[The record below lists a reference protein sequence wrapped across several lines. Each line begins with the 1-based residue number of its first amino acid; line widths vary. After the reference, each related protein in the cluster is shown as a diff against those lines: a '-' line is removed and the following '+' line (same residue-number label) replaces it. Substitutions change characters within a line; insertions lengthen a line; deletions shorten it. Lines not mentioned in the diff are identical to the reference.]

1 MYKANVK
8 IFLATFLAISGVTSC
23 IDEDYDL
30 DKDIDKTVNIGGD
43 ELAAPI
49 GDTEKIFIKDMLP
62 LEENGMLKTD
72 ADGFYYIET
81 ENMNFSQTVSVDEIY
96 FSAPRASS
104 TELDFGTIPQNQGA
118 PSVTMELPE
127 TTETDVD
134 LGTITLPD
142 EVESIEYVAFEAV
155 AEITISMEGTAA
167 REIDIDELNM
177 TIPDWIETDS
187 DSRINISG
195 RLANNS
201 ELTETIN
208 IRGIDI
214 AGNDDIDNGSNVLDL
229 NGTFTYDGRI
239 SIDKDDI
246 YEEGGSIVLTADV
259 QIRPVSGGSEIT
271 VTEIQGTLDMAYEQ
285 ESERIDLGISEEL
298 SSGDYTLDLIGASL
312 YLNLD
317 NGSPLDINI
326 EGRIAT
332 YGRSGE
338 ELSNVGF
345 ALPEIPASSAS
356 MYLVSQE
363 GGNEG
368 EYEGVQVNGF
378 DELFFR
384 LPSSAGMDVTITS
397 NSYCTIIPGSEYDVN
412 ADYFLR
418 VPVKFG
424 SDLDMSYDFT
434 LDNLQ
439 ESLGKV
445 NIENS
450 EVTLFATLEAMIPA
464 KLSLSAKAMDLSGN
478 EVEGI
483 EISFDGKD
491 VLEIAPQTGI
501 IEQEISINIRQTQ
514 NGALENM
521 DGLAFS
527 INISEGNG
535 NAVNSEDYVLLKDIS
550 VMIPGGIN
558 IEIK

>member
-1 MYKANVK
+1 
-8 IFLATFLAISGVTSC
+8 
-23 IDEDYDL
+23 
-30 DKDIDKTVNIGGD
+30 
-43 ELAAPI
+43 
-49 GDTEKIFIKDMLP
+49 
-62 LEENGMLKTD
+62 
-72 ADGFYYIET
+72 
-81 ENMNFSQTVSVDEIY
+81 
-96 FSAPRASS
+96 
-104 TELDFGTIPQNQGA
+104 
-118 PSVTMELPE
+118 
-127 TTETDVD
+127 
-134 LGTITLPD
+134 
-142 EVESIEYVAFEAV
+142 
-155 AEITISMEGTAA
+155 
-167 REIDIDELNM
+167 
-177 TIPDWIETDS
+177 
-187 DSRINISG
+187 
-195 RLANNS
+195 
-201 ELTETIN
+201 
-208 IRGIDI
+208 
-214 AGNDDIDNGSNVLDL
+214 
-229 NGTFTYDGRI
+229 
-239 SIDKDDI
+239 
-246 YEEGGSIVLTADV
+246 
-259 QIRPVSGGSEIT
+259 
-271 VTEIQGTLDMAYEQ
+271 
-285 ESERIDLGISEEL
+285 
-298 SSGDYTLDLIGASL
+298 
-312 YLNLD
+312 
-317 NGSPLDINI
+317 
-326 EGRIAT
+326 
-332 YGRSGE
+332 
-338 ELSNVGF
+338 
-345 ALPEIPASSAS
+345 

-363 GGNEG
+363 GGDEG
-368 EYEGVQVNGF
+368 DYEGVQVNGF
-378 DELFFR
+378 DELFFK

-514 NGALENM
+514 NGALENT

>member
-81 ENMNFSQTVSVDEIY
+81 ENMNFSQTVSVDEIS
-96 FSAPRASS
+96 FSAPKASS

-142 EVESIEYVAFEAV
+142 EVESIEYVSFEAV

-246 YEEGGSIVLTADV
+246 YEVGGSIVLTADV
-259 QIRPVSGGSEIT
+259 QIRPASGGSEIT
-271 VTEIQGTLDMAYEQ
+271 VTEIQGTLDLAYEQ

-363 GGNEG
+363 GGDEG
-368 EYEGVQVNGF
+368 DYEGVQVNGF

-464 KLSLSAKAMDLSGN
+464 KLSLSAKAMDLIGN

-514 NGALENM
+514 DGALENT
-521 DGLAFS
+521 DSLAFS

-535 NAVNSEDYVLLKDIS
+535 NAVNSEDYLLLKDIS